1 MFPRVRFLSL
11 CASLVFL
18 VLMLPSR
25 AAGAELSGR
34 VIDENGLP
42 VPGATLTLTGSGL
55 VAPGTASSDESGRF
69 VLKGLPAGTYQL
81 KAEKVGYYAHTTA
94 ILEVGDPVTRV
105 DVVLVHRQ
113 EFEETVEVA
122 YSAPAIDPQETAAQ
136 KTMTAEE
143 IIDIPYP
150 ASHDFRN
157 SLSLMPGVVKD
168 NRGRVHINGA
178 GEEQALYSL
187 DGFTLNNPVS
197 GILENRISIDAIR
210 SVRQES
216 SRYSAEYGKGSAG
229 VVALETFRGDDRFRF
244 SATNFFPSFDTSGGL
259 EINDWNP
266 RVTVSGPIRK
276 GRAWIFNAMD
286 LQYNLNVV
294 PGLPSNANRSRNWFG
309 SDMTLLQVNL
319 SGRNLLSLGYLINFQ
334 NSGHYGLTPLD
345 PLQTTRNR
353 RERFNFFSLKDQ
365 AYFNGGWV
373 LEAGI
378 GLNHLDRKESPLGT
392 SVYVI
397 GPSGRSG
404 SYFMRSSGSV
414 ERLQFLTNLVTPY
427 WNWHGRH
434 SFKLGL
440 DANRVRYHQEVDR
453 QRIELL
459 GVNGELLRGVSYA
472 GKPSFGRDSSEFS
485 AFGQDRWYLRET
497 IFIEAGL
504 RLDWDQ
510 ILRQSQVSPRLSV
523 AFSPRGLPNSKFSG
537 GVGIFYDALNLGV
550 LTRELDQE
558 RIDTFYA
565 PDGSVLR
572 GPIVSRYTADEDR
585 LRAPVYLNWS
595 LGWQQKVPRSFYL
608 RTEFIRKTGR
618 HGWSYAPDPQV
629 PPDSAQDNVY
639 RLTSSGRDSYS
650 SLELTLTRVFKDRY
664 SWLMSYARSSSTST
678 TVVDFSPD
686 NPVYGQQGDG
696 PQDWDAPNRLIS
708 WGSFPVPHFKK
719 YLLSYFLEWH
729 SGFPFSS
736 VDGTQQLVGSPNRGR
751 FPDYFSL
758 NLHCER
764 RFNFWHTQWALR
776 AGFNNLTDSSNPVVV
791 NNIVDSPDYGVFSG
805 GQGRVFT
812 GRIRFLGR
820 N

>member
-1 MFPRVRFLSL
+1 MLLRALLRILPFL
-11 CASLVFL
+11 CVA
-18 VLMLPSR
+18 
-25 AAGAELSGR
+25 LSGPSLPAAESELRGR
-34 VIDENGLP
+34 VVDENGLA
-42 VPGATLTLTGSGL
+42 VAGATLTLQGGGQSSPII
-55 VAPGTASSDESGRF
+55 VSSDESGRF
-69 VLKGLPAGTYQL
+69 VLRFLQTGSYQL
-81 KAEKVGYYAHTTA
+81 KVERVGFYAYTVPV
-94 ILEVGDPVTRV
+94 LEVRGPADRLE
-105 DVVLVHRQ
+105 VVLNHRQ

-136 KTMTAEE
+136 KTMTSEE

-168 NRGRVHINGA
+168 NRGRIHINGA
-178 GEEQALYSL
+178 AEGQAQYSL
-187 DGFTLNNPVS
+187 DGFNLNSPVS

-210 SVRQES
+210 SVRSES

-244 SATNFFPSFDTSGGL
+244 SSTNFFPSFETDGGL

-276 GRAWIFNAMD
+276 GRAWFFNAMD

-294 PGLPSNANRSRNWFG
+294 HGLPSDANRSRNWYG

-365 AYFNGGWV
+365 AYLSGGWV
-373 LEAGI
+373 LEVGTA
-378 GLNHLDRKESPLGT
+378 LNHLDRKESPLGT
-392 SVYVI
+392 SAYVI
-397 GPSGRSG
+397 GPRGRSG

-414 ERLQFLTNLVTPY
+414 ERLQFLTTLVTPY
-427 WNWHGRH
+427 WNWRGRH
-434 SFKLGL
+434 SFKFGM
-440 DANRVRYHQEVDR
+440 DANRIRYHQQADR
-453 QRIELL
+453 QTIEVL
-459 GVNGELLRGVSYA
+459 GVDGELLRSVSYA

-485 AFGQDRWYLRET
+485 AFGQDRWYVRET
-497 IFIEAGL
+497 LFVEAGV

-510 ILRQSQVSPRLSV
+510 ILRQKIISPRLSV
-523 AFSPRGLPNSKFSG
+523 AYAPKGLPNSKFSG
-537 GVGIFYDALNLGV
+537 GVGLFYDALNLGM

-558 RIDTFYA
+558 RIDTFYSA
-565 PDGSVLR
+565 GGTILR
-572 GPIVSRYTADEDR
+572 GPIVSRYVASDNS
-585 LRAPVYLNWS
+585 LRAPGYLNWS
-595 LGWQQKVPRSFYL
+595 LGWQQKVPYSFYL

-618 HGWSYAPDPQV
+618 DGWSYDPDPLAS
-629 PPDSAQDNVY
+629 PDPSQLNVY
-639 RLTSSGRDSYS
+639 RLTSSRRDRYTG
-650 SLELTLTRVFKDRY
+650 LECSLTRSFKDRY
-664 SWLMSYARSSSTST
+664 SWMLSYTRSSARSSA
-678 TVVDFSPD
+678 VVDFSPD
-686 NPVYGQQGDG
+686 NPVYGRQGEG
-696 PQDWDAPNRLIS
+696 PQDWDSPNRLIS
-708 WGSFPVPHFKK
+708 WGTFPAPWFAK

-736 VDGTQQLVGSPNRGR
+736 VDETQQLVGLPNRGR
-751 FPDYFSL
+751 FPDFFSL

-764 RFNFWHTQWALR
+764 RFKLWRTQWALR
-776 AGFNNLTDSSNPVVV
+776 AGFNNLTDNPNPVVV
-791 NNIVDSPDYGVFSG
+791 NNIIESPDYEVFSG